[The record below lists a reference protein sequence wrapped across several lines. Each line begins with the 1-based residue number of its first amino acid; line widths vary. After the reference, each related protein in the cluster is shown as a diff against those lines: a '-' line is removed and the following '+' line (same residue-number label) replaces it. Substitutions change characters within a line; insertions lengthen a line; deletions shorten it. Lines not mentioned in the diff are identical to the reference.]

1 MNTKELNLLFQRD
14 LTKLQEELQAYRN
27 EENLWIVDGQIA
39 NSGGNLALHLIGN
52 LRQFIAADLG
62 GFGYERNRDQEF
74 GATGKS
80 RTALLEELDL
90 VKEQVEKSL
99 VTLDPNKLGDLSI
112 HSFFGYQMTIGYFL
126 IHLYGHFNYHLGQI
140 NYHRRLLDLK

>member
-27 EENLWIVDGQIA
+27 EENLWIVDGQIT

-80 RTALLEELDL
+80 RTALLEELDV

-126 IHLYGHFNYHLGQI
+126 IHLYGHFNYHSGQI

>member
-27 EENLWIVDGQIA
+27 EENLWIVDGQIT

-80 RTALLEELDL
+80 RTALLEELDV
-90 VKEQVEKSL
+90 VKEKWK
-99 VTLDPNKLGDLSI
+99 N
-112 HSFFGYQMTIGYFL
+112 H
-126 IHLYGHFNYHLGQI
+126 
-140 NYHRRLLDLK
+140 

>member
-27 EENLWIVDGQIA
+27 EENLWIVDGQIT

>member
-14 LTKLQEELQAYRN
+14 LNKLQEELQAYQN
-27 EENLWIVDGQIA
+27 EEKLWIKEGQIA
-39 NSGGNLALHLIGN
+39 NSAGNLAVHLLGN

-62 GFGYERNRDQEF
+62 GYAYTRDREQEF
-74 GATGKS
+74 GSKGKS
-80 RTALLEELDL
+80 RIELLEEVDL

-99 VTLDPNKLGDLSI
+99 VSLDPYKLGDQSI

-140 NYHRRLLDLK
+140 NYHRRLLDK

>member
-14 LTKLQEELQAYRN
+14 LSKLQEELLAYQQ
-27 EENLWIVDGQIA
+27 EEKIWIVDGKIA

-52 LRQFIAADLG
+52 LRQFITADLG
-62 GFGYERNRDQEF
+62 GFAYERDRDQEF

-80 RTALLEELDL
+80 RTALLQELDL

-112 HSFFGYQMTIGYFL
+112 HSFFGHQMTIGYFL

-140 NYHRRLLDLK
+140 NYHRRLLGC

>member
-27 EENLWIVDGQIA
+27 EENLWIVDGQIT

-80 RTALLEELDL
+80 RTALLEELDV

-140 NYHRRLLDLK
+140 NYHRRLLDC

>member
-14 LTKLQEELQAYRN
+14 LSKLQEELLAYQQ
-27 EENLWIVDGQIA
+27 EEKLWMVEGKIA
-39 NSGGNLALHLIGN
+39 NSGGNLALHLLGN
-52 LRQFIAADLG
+52 LRQFITADLG
-62 GFGYERNRDQEF
+62 GFTYQRDREQEF

-80 RTALLEELDL
+80 RATLLNELDL

-99 VTLDPNKLGDLSI
+99 VSLDPNKLGDLSI

-126 IHLYGHFNYHLGQI
+126 MHLYGHFNYHLGQI
-140 NYHRRLLDLK
+140 NYHRRVLDC

>member
-14 LTKLQEELQAYRN
+14 LNRLQEELQAYQN
-27 EENLWIVDGQIA
+27 EENLWKVDGEIA

-62 GFGYERNRDQEF
+62 GFGYERNREQEF
-74 GATGKS
+74 VATGKS

-90 VKEQVEKSL
+90 VKDQVEKSL
-99 VTLDPNKLGDLSI
+99 VSLDPNKLGDLSI

-140 NYHRRLLDLK
+140 NYHRRLLDS

>member
-14 LTKLQEELQAYRN
+14 LSKLQEELLAYQQ
-27 EENLWIVDGQIA
+27 EEKLWMVEGKIA
-39 NSGGNLALHLIGN
+39 NSGGNLALHLLGN
-52 LRQFIAADLG
+52 LRHFITADLG
-62 GFGYERNRDQEF
+62 GFTYERDREQEF

-80 RTALLEELDL
+80 RAALLDELDL

-99 VTLDPNKLGDLSI
+99 VSLDPNKLGDLSI

-126 IHLYGHFNYHLGQI
+126 MHLYGHFNYHLGQI
-140 NYHRRLLDLK
+140 NYHRRLLDC

>member
-14 LTKLQEELQAYRN
+14 LSQLKEELQAYQQ
-27 EENLWIVDGQIA
+27 EEKIWVLEKQIA

-52 LRQFIAADLG
+52 LRKFVADDLG
-62 GFGYERNRDQEF
+62 GFAYERDREQEF
-74 GATGKS
+74 SATGKS
-80 RTALLEELDL
+80 RVTLLEELDL

-99 VTLDPNKLGDLSI
+99 ISLDPNKLGDQSI
-112 HSFFGYQMTIGYFL
+112 HSFFGHPMTIGYFL

-140 NYHRRLLDLK
+140 NYHRRLLDRS

>member
-14 LTKLQEELQAYRN
+14 LSKLQEELQAYQH

-52 LRQFIAADLG
+52 LRHFIAADLG
-62 GFGYERNRDQEF
+62 GFAYERDRQQEF
-74 GATGKS
+74 EATGKS
-80 RTALLEELDL
+80 RMELLEELDL

-140 NYHRRLLDLK
+140 NYHRRLLDS

>member
-62 GFGYERNRDQEF
+62 GFVYERNRDQEF
-74 GATGKS
+74 AATGKS
-80 RTALLEELDL
+80 SIALLEELDL
-90 VKEQVEKSL
+90 VKVQVEKSL
-99 VTLDPNKLGDLSI
+99 VLLDPNKLGDLSI

-140 NYHRRLLDLK
+140 NYHRRLLDLN